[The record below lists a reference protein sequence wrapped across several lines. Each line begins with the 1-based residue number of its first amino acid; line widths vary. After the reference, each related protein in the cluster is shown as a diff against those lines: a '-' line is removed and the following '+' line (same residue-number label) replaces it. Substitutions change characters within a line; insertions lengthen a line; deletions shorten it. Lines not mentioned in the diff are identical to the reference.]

1 MIKNIL
7 VLFIMIQYRKECE
20 IAAHPLFCEGFM
32 VSALSAV
39 KAVVSFEENK
49 FGTNRVR
56 TVPAECGSSTNKPV
70 FEQREREGALLAI
83 ATYLCN
89 FISTVNVAEYNC
101 INFDRC
107 IATAL
112 LIGHSQGSSVV
123 NRPAQELFL
132 YTKNLFYPVT
142 PHSPTKTWAW
152 LVLGGDD
159 KQIKWN

>member
-1 MIKNIL
+1 M
-7 VLFIMIQYRKECE
+7 
-20 IAAHPLFCEGFM
+20 AAHLLFWEDFM

-39 KAVVSFEENK
+39 KTMVSFEENK
-49 FGTNRVR
+49 FETNRAR
-56 TVPAECGSSTNKPV
+56 TVSAECGSSTNEPV
-70 FEQREREGALLAI
+70 CEQRGWEGVLLAI

-89 FISTVNVAEYNC
+89 FISTVNVAKYSC
-101 INFDRC
+101 INSDGC

-112 LIGHSQGSSVV
+112 LMGHSRGSSVV

-132 YTKNLFYPVT
+132 YTQNLFYPVT